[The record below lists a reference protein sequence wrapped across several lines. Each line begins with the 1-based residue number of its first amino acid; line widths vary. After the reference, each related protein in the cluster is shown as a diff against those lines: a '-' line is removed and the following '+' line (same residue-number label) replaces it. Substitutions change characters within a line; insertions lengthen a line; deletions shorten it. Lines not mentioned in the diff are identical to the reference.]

1 MVTFFKNKNKKLY
14 LYLVGILSF
23 SFLSFFFFKL
33 NFTTEKLC
41 KGKGCLT
48 DKGYQ
53 G

>member
-1 MVTFFKNKNKKLY
+1 MYF
-14 LYLVGILSF
+14 YLVGILSF
-23 SFLSFFFFKL
+23 SFLLIFL
-33 NFTTEKLC
+33 INFNIETKKIVQG